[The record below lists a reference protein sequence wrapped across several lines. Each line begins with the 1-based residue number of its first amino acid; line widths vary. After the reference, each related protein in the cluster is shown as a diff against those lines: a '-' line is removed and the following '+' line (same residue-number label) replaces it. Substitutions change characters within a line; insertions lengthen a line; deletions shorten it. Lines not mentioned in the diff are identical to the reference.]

1 MATKQIDQISIYCV
15 INGGKPSKG
24 FLIRASPEHSMTD
37 LKKMIKEHR
46 TPALDDIASDALT
59 LWKVSFVADLE
70 QDSVICLDTIVKSE
84 LYPFNLVKDV
94 FAEALPTDA
103 SKELSKGTVRIIVEP
118 PPPKPPKPSETIKVF
133 NVVRRAKTQETFIWT
148 ASSRTSTLQEITGYL
163 RSNWTIPARNTTL
176 AIHIVNLV
184 GTPAVRDIFSD
195 EQLRE
200 MVGLHIQNE
209 ALSIVM
215 DLEPRGKRFSD
226 FDFNI
231 ALFKLATHYW

>member
-118 PPPKPPKPSETIKVF
+118 PPPKPPKP
-133 NVVRRAKTQETFIWT
+133 W
-148 ASSRTSTLQEITGYL
+148 
-163 RSNWTIPARNTTL
+163 
-176 AIHIVNLV
+176 
-184 GTPAVRDIFSD
+184 TPAVRDIFSD